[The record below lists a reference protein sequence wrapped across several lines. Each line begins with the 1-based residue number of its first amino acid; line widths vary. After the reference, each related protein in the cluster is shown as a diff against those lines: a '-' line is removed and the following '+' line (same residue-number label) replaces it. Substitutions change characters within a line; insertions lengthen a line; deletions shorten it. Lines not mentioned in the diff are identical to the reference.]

1 MAPFFM
7 LDDFVRY
14 LQMEKRYSDHTV
26 VAYQKD
32 ISQFIEF
39 AELKTSADLKEV
51 NSMLIRSWI
60 VELIEHAVA
69 NKSVNRK
76 LSALR
81 SFFKWLKKDG
91 FVSQNPLVKINGP
104 KNAKRLPSFAKESEL
119 SSDKVELYFSTD
131 FDGLR
136 DRLIVELFYQTG
148 IRLSEL
154 INLKEL
160 DVRSE
165 SIKVLGKRNKER
177 LIPIAPE
184 LYDLIHTYR
193 KVKDGMGIKSNY
205 FFVLNNGN
213 KLYPKFVYRKINTYL
228 GDATSLDKCSPH
240 VLRHTFATHMLNNG
254 AGLETLKDILGHAN
268 LSATQVYTHNSFA
281 KLTNIYSQAHPRGR
295 KNN

>member
-1 MAPFFM
+1 MAPFFL

-14 LQMEKRYSDHTV
+14 LQIEKRYSDHTI

-39 AELKTSADLKEV
+39 GELKKASDVKEV
-51 NSMLIRSWI
+51 NHGLVRSWI
-60 VELIEHAVA
+60 VDLIEKSVE

-76 LSALR
+76 LSSLR
-81 SFFKWLKKDG
+81 SFFKWLKKEG
-91 FVSQNPLVKINGP
+91 VVQANPLAKITGP

-119 SSDKVELYFSTD
+119 KPEKLAHHFSSDFE
-131 FDGLR
+131 GIR
-136 DRLIVELFYQTG
+136 DHVIFEMFYQTG
-148 IRLSEL
+148 VRLSEL
-154 INLKEL
+154 INLKDL
-160 DVRSE
+160 DVGPE

-177 LIPIAPE
+177 IIPISKD
-184 LYDLIHTYR
+184 LYTLIMVYR
-193 KVKDGMGIKSNY
+193 SAKNAMEIKSSY

-213 KLYPKFVYRKINTYL
+213 KLYPKFVYRKINSYL
-228 GDATSLDKCSPH
+228 GDVTNLDKCSPH

-254 AGLETLKDILGHAN
+254 AGLETLKDLLGHAN